1 MKILIAAG
9 GTGGHIF
16 PAIALGEAIADRF
29 PQTRFDYLCGERPLE
44 LGLYEKQGIKPIVFP
59 ARQLGNGII
68 SRARGW
74 LAAAANTARAYRLI
88 RTGRYDVIIG
98 MGGYVT
104 GPAVLGGILARKA
117 TAIHEAN
124 SVPGR
129 TNQILAP
136 LVNLAAVHFESTGKY
151 WKARR
156 TVAVGMPLRKQV
168 LEGDK
173 AEAIQQFGLDSAR
186 RTLLVVGGSQGARF
200 LYETLMEAL
209 PSLDTPEHA
218 DVQILWSTGAANFEM
233 LSERLRGVA
242 LQCLSVKLLPFI
254 DRMDLALAS
263 ADFAVAR
270 SGASAGAELVSCGIP
285 TLFIP
290 FPHAI
295 YDHQT
300 TNAAEFVAA
309 GGGEMVAEKEL
320 SASVFASRIS
330 DLLRE
335 GAPEKHRSS
344 ESSLDSRQAADNLA
358 ELLHRLVTI

>member
-16 PAIALGEAIADRF
+16 PAIALGEALACYY
-29 PQTRFDYLCGERPLE
+29 PETRFDYLCGERPLE
-44 LGLYEKQGIKPIVFP
+44 LGLYEKQGIKPIVLP
-59 ARQLGNGII
+59 ARQLGNGIV

-74 LAAAANTARAYRLI
+74 LAAAANTGRAFRLI
-88 RTGRYDVIIG
+88 RNEQYDVIIG

-104 GPAVLGGILARKA
+104 GPAVLAGIFARRA

-129 TNQILAP
+129 TNRILAP
-136 LVNLAAVHFESTGKY
+136 LVSLATVHFETTGKY

-156 TVAVGMPLRKQV
+156 TVRVGMPLRKQV
-168 LEGDK
+168 FEGER
-173 AEAIQQFGLDSAR
+173 AEAMQQLRLDPAR

-200 LYETLMEAL
+200 LYENLMDAL
-209 PSLDTPEHA
+209 PSLDTPDHS
-218 DVQILWSTGAANFEM
+218 DVQLLWSTGAANFEM
-233 LSERLRGVA
+233 LNDRLKG
-242 LQCLSVKLLPFI
+242 LPLKHLSVLLQPFI
-254 DRMDLALAS
+254 DRMDLALAA

-300 TNAAEFVAA
+300 TNASEFVAA
-309 GGGEMVAEKEL
+309 GGGEMVAEKDL
-320 SASVFASRIS
+320 TPVVFAERIS
-330 DLLRE
+330 KLLGDSRS
-335 GAPEKHRSS
+335 EKRGQVV
-344 ESSLDSRQAADNLA
+344 SSLDSRDAAQRLA
-358 ELLHRLVTI
+358 ELLHQLA